1 MDESVNQAQAERT
14 PASPASAFF
23 IKHAERGAYCILLMW
38 CMLPV
43 AAGIVFVIQGALGKY
58 LTKEEILSR
67 GMEFGHIN
75 NTIALKAYQ
84 TMFFV
89 LGAVTLLYML
99 LCLALSHRRFFS
111 LSSAKEQPWF
121 YLLAAMLAWAVLS
134 SAASDYLY
142 NAVTGTGYFRDGLA
156 SFFVYGSVFLCA
168 TIVQRESWCRHILWT
183 FAGVISL
190 MALLMIVQEKTH
202 PAFLDYVFS
211 ASRAAV
217 FNQFNH
223 FGYMLSM
230 AFADMIGLLLFDRPC
245 GKGQRVL
252 YVALA
257 MILAYALAVN
267 DTFGA
272 ILAAALSV
280 PVMLLLYVCSGRR
293 INKRAAA
300 LVLALVVL
308 AGICFF
314 AFVPAGGR
322 LLNNFTE
329 LGRDLVKIAARAEDA
344 GSAGTGRL
352 ELWRDTLQRISERPV
367 FGYGPEG
374 FIGKNAI
381 TDEKRP
387 HNEYLAVA
395 GYLGIPALVLYLAAL
410 ITLIVRQWR
419 RLKRLKPTTLVA
431 AGMTAAYLMSAFVGN
446 SVFNT
451 APYFWLFL
459 GLTAAVCEGETPLLC
474 PTEESAEHGGKGTGL
489 VILLGLALCV
499 LLGIAAGLSL
509 KKERDLE
516 LEDLRTMRDAETA
529 AREAIDPAALGEET
543 EYYWYD
549 KQGGIIYP
557 AYLARTAPCGMGS
570 ANSGGGLLAFYKQN
584 GFAYRYDES
593 ADYTG
598 KTILVAVAPNGDGD
612 MKVGVVWYGPDN

>member
-1 MDESVNQAQAERT
+1 MDNSVNQAQAGQPRVSRT
-14 PASPASAFF
+14 ADYFA
-23 IKHAERGAYCILLMW
+23 KHAERGAYHLLLMW

-58 LTKEEILSR
+58 LTKDEILSH
-67 GMEFGHIN
+67 GLEYGYIN

-84 TMFFV
+84 TMFFI
-89 LGAVTLLYML
+89 LGALTLLYML
-99 LCLALSHRRFFS
+99 LCLAFSRKRFFS
-111 LSSAKEQPWF
+111 LASVKEQPWF

-142 NAVTGTGYFRDGLA
+142 NAVTGTSYFRDGLA
-156 SFFVYGSVFLCA
+156 SFFIYGSVFLCA
-168 TIVQRESWCRHILWT
+168 SVVQKESWRRHILWA
-183 FAGVISL
+183 FAGVICL
-190 MALLMIVQEKTH
+190 MALVMIVQEKIH
-202 PAFLDYVFS
+202 PAFLDYVF
-211 ASRAAV
+211 ASRRAVV

-223 FGYMLSM
+223 FGYMLCM

-245 GKGQRVL
+245 RKGQRAL
-252 YVALA
+252 YLALA
-257 MILAYALAVN
+257 VFLAYALTVN
-267 DTFGA
+267 NTFGA

-280 PVMLLLYVCSGRR
+280 PVILLLYVCSGRKV
-293 INKRAAA
+293 NKRAAA
-300 LVLALVVL
+300 LVLALAVL

-314 AFVPAGGR
+314 AFVPAGEK

-329 LGRDLVKIAARAEDA
+329 LGRDLGRIAARTEDV

-352 ELWRDTLQRISERPV
+352 ALWRDTLRRISERPV

-381 TDEKRP
+381 TDGKRP

-410 ITLIVRQWR
+410 IALIVHQWR
-419 RLKRLKPTTLVA
+419 RLKRLKPTAPVA
-431 AGMTAAYLMSAFVGN
+431 AGITAAYLMSAFVGN

-459 GLTAAVCEGETPLLC
+459 GLAAVVCEGETPLLC
-474 PTEESAEHGGKGTGL
+474 PTEESAEHSGKGAGI
-489 VILLGLALCV
+489 VFLLGLALCV
-499 LLGIAAGLSL
+499 VIGIAAGLSL

-516 LEDLRTMRDAETA
+516 LEDLRTMHDAETT
-529 AREAIDPAALGEET
+529 AREMIDPAVLGEET
-543 EYYWYD
+543 GYFWYD
-549 KQGGIIYP
+549 KQKGTICP
-557 AYLARTAPCGMGS
+557 AYLTQPEPYGRGS
-570 ANSGGGLLAFYKQN
+570 ANSGGGLLACYEQN
-584 GFAYRYDES
+584 GYVYRYDES

-598 KTILVAVAPNGDGD
+598 EIILVAAAADDDGGVKVA
-612 MKVGVVWYGPDN
+612 VAWYGPDN